1 MSSRMNQSKKIFLM
15 AGMTALLFSLTF
27 VGYTA
32 PQKIVL
38 QYGELNPQTHPM
50 AQGAEKFAELVNKS
64 SHGRIEIKMY
74 FSGQLGDEKSMAQL
88 VQMGGTLDMMR
99 IGSNTLGDFGAD
111 KMSLFALPY
120 VFKNRAHMMRV
131 INSKIG
137 AEILKNVEESNA
149 EMIGLMFFDEGAR
162 HFFFRNKVVSSI
174 KDMKN
179 LKIRVPET
187 QILMDTVK
195 AFGASPTPISFS
207 ELYSALQTG
216 VVDGA
221 ENPITGYLSGNYYE
235 VGKYYTLD
243 AHTYSPSVM
252 VISKSA
258 WSKLAPQ
265 DKKIIMNAA
274 KQTEQYVSSQAD
286 KLETDALKQLK
297 AKGAVITDIRDKSE
311 WQKAVVP
318 VYEKYGKKY
327 KNLLDAIKKM
337 E

>member
-1 MSSRMNQSKKIFLM
+1 MKMCQLKKILFM
-15 AGMTALLFSLTF
+15 AVMVLGLCAMSLN
-27 VGYTA
+27 GYA
-32 PQKIVL
+32 AQNKIVL
-38 QYGELNPQTHPM
+38 KYGELNPETHPM
-50 AQGAEKFAELVNKS
+50 AQGAKRFAELVNKNS
-64 SHGRIEIKMY
+64 GGRIQIDMY

-120 VFKNRAHMMRV
+120 VFKSRAHMMKV
-131 INSKIG
+131 IHSKIG

-149 EMIGLMFFDEGAR
+149 QMIGLMFFDEGAR
-162 HFFFRNKVVSSI
+162 HFFFRNKVVS
-174 KDMKN
+174 KVEDMKN

-187 QILMDTVK
+187 QILMDTVR

-207 ELYSALQTG
+207 ELYSSLQTG

-221 ENPITGYLSGNYYE
+221 ENPITGYLSGNFFE

-252 VISKSA
+252 VISKIA
-258 WSKLAPQ
+258 WNKLSPR
-265 DKKIIMNAA
+265 DKKIIINAA

-286 KLETDALKQLK
+286 KLEADAIKQLK
-297 AKGAVITDIRDKSE
+297 AKGTVITDIPNKSE
-311 WQKAVVP
+311 WQKAVAP
-318 VYEKYGKKY
+318 LYGKYGSKY
-327 KNLLDAIKKM
+327 KNLLDAIKKIQ
-337 E
+337 